1 ELPAR
6 IGALEDAA
14 AKQRAAAAAW
24 GPLREALR
32 PSIEAVTNETLRAKI
47 EGDLAEASARAADA
61 ADALEALDPAALD
74 AMEKAE
80 GVAFD
85 FFAAAAP
92 PVPLVEQAV
101 LAQSNALSRVVNPA
115 RIRTPLA
122 NQIVALMLF
131 RAFDEKISPW
141 LDALEAQT
149 AALPEGQAPPPGA
162 APMDPEKKKELLR
175 LCEETRG
182 THELIGMGLGGA
194 RDVLPESVRPDA
206 KTSFANL
213 KKILDLLRE
222 KDKQQQQQQA
232 QDQQDQQ
239 DQQDEAANEEPQ
251 EAEAAKAEEEKD
263 PDEEAARQII
273 KMILDQEKKRAAEK
287 RKRER
292 ERPPAIGVR
301 DW

>member
-1 ELPAR
+1 MKTPFFAPIR
-6 IGALEDAA
+6 
-14 AKQRAAAAAW
+14 
-24 GPLREALR
+24 
-32 PSIEAVTNETLRAKI
+32 
-47 EGDLAEASARAADA
+47 
-61 ADALEALDPAALD
+61 
-74 AMEKAE
+74 AE
-80 GVAFD
+80 GQALGL
-85 FFAAAAP
+85 FASAAP
-92 PVPLVEQAV
+92 PVPLLEQAV
-101 LAQSNALSRVVNPA
+101 LAQSNALSRVANPA
-115 RIRTPLA
+115 RVRTPVQ
-122 NQIVALMLF
+122 NQAVALGLF
-131 RAFDEKISPW
+131 EAFDGRVAPW
-141 LDALEAQT
+141 LDALEAQ
-149 AALPEGQAPPPGA
+149 AAGLPEGQAPPPGA

-213 KKILDLLRE
+213 QKILDLLRE
-222 KDKQQQQQQA
+222 KDNQQQQQQNRQQQQQDQKDQQQKQDQKDRQQQQQDQQQQQQQQQT

-239 DQQDEAANEEPQ
+239 DQQDEAANEETQ
-251 EAEAAKAEEEKD
+251 EAEASKAEEEKD